1 MYRLHLILQRTKK
14 YQSHA
19 YARSANCY
27 KLSFFLS
34 VDFNNFAIYEYI
46 KEKKMHN
53 CMSKNHFVSVHNAIF
68 LKFINLKL
76 M

>member
-1 MYRLHLILQRTKK
+1 MHALLIVI
-14 YQSHA
+14 
-19 YARSANCY
+19 NCP
-27 KLSFFLS
+27 FFFT

-46 KEKKMHN
+46 KEKKIMHN

-68 LKFINLKL
+68 LKFINLKF